1 MSELTEDEIFQ
12 KAKDLCRKDGKT
24 WSLDD
29 LQNRVPGV
37 TMLTVVADDNDRT
50 YYLTRAKAFLK
61 QKDPV
66 RSL

>member
-12 KAKDLCRKDGKT
+12 KAKDLCRKDGKA

-37 TMLTVVADDNDRT
+37 TMLTVVADDNDRK
-50 YYLTRAKAFLK
+50 YYLTRATAFLK
-61 QKDPV
+61 QKGPV
-66 RSL
+66 RSR